1 MHSNAFSAT
10 YLGIQNNC
18 WVWNIISYRSEGY
31 PIKTEDTISKPNHP
45 NEFPTFQKLVNM
57 GTIVSEE
64 PPSGRHEMTQGVGKR
79 DKERATDHTC
89 PSFLPLE
96 KLKRR
101 WMYIIF
107 YKAVSFKRILQ
118 FKNGMWWSS
127 I

>member
-1 MHSNAFSAT
+1 
-10 YLGIQNNC
+10 
-18 WVWNIISYRSEGY
+18 
-31 PIKTEDTISKPNHP
+31 
-45 NEFPTFQKLVNM
+45 M

-101 WMYIIF
+101 WIYVIVYVVFMCF
-107 YKAVSFKRILQ
+107 ENLTFFLKVILH
-118 FKNGMWWSS
+118 FKNGMLWSF